1 MYMKRKAMKESIIT
15 DHLAGNAIED
25 YKPLH
30 FDFPDKDELVVEK
43 KTRLVNNVF

>member
-1 MYMKRKAMKESIIT
+1 MYMKRKAMKKSVIT
-15 DHLAGNAIED
+15 DHLADNAIED

-30 FDFPDKDELVVEK
+30 FDFPDKNELVVGK